1 MSTAIDAPVL
11 DVRLRRFFAALEVVL
26 VLVALILV
34 SIGFAITLGMLLFG
48 SNRATVAAPAPRAE
62 LSDGSPRPAR
72 PSAEAELARK
82 QKELD
87 EQRSQLQDLKEQLKQ
102 TKRKLYEQKEGEK
115 GERDLTKARTEVERN
130 ASTQLEVVRG
140 ELNQALAEIER
151 LRGEQGGGKARRG
164 PAPGTAVTVTAT
176 APAAASAAAPAAA
189 PAIGQISAPAH
200 EGERVVTAAVQV
212 VPVAEAA
219 TAAAAPAVEKDRG
232 PRRYRDLNDAD
243 REKME
248 RLEQSAKKD
257 RERAV
262 ELEREL
268 RKLKGGRETQQR
280 IYTATKGELDL
291 VKDKFKALEKRLNRT
306 LLERDLL
313 RRAIKDLEK
322 KTGMLAD
329 RTELTPEEVAAS
341 DQKSDEAARERANAE
356 AQRAAQQAQAE
367 AEAAKASEATA
378 AAAAPSEAPAAA
390 AGEADKSSAPS
401 A

>member
-1 MSTAIDAPVL
+1 M
-11 DVRLRRFFAALEVVL
+11 
-26 VLVALILV
+26 LVALILV

-62 LSDGSPRPAR
+62 LSDGSPRPVR

-219 TAAAAPAVEKDRG
+219 AAAPAMEKDRG
-232 PRRYRDLNDAD
+232 PRRYRELNDAD

-367 AEAAKASEATA
+367 AEAAKASEAP
-378 AAAAPSEAPAAA
+378 AAAPSEAPAAA